1 MKKTW
6 ILFTALVIIGGSI
19 IGNSVAKYNE
29 LKVDHEKNIQIVES
43 LNANN
48 NELIIKLDK
57 EIETRVQ
64 LEEENEDLVETI
76 EMISRNMNEFKLSST
91 PTPIPTPTPTPK
103 LTPTPKPTQA
113 IAQTNLELLARIIY
127 CEAGGEPAE
136 DQLAVGQVVLNRSK
150 ELGMTLKE
158 TIYQRLGNGT
168 YVFSPVASS
177 KYSRRS
183 YSKESEKIAARL
195 LGGEVFTPVGKA
207 LYFCTIAQYNKQGW
221 HYDYVNSGKGI
232 ITYKSQSTVYID

>member
-1 MKKTW
+1 M
-6 ILFTALVIIGGSI
+6 
-19 IGNSVAKYNE
+19 GNVVKNNIE
-29 LKVDHEKNIQIVES
+29 LRKLHENNLEIMES

-48 NELIIKLDK
+48 NELITKLDE
-57 EIETRVQ
+57 EIQTRVQ
-64 LEEENEDLVETI
+64 LEYEKEGLIDTI
-76 EMISRNMNEFKLSST
+76 EMISRNMNELK
-91 PTPIPTPTPTPK
+91 PTPTPTPK
-103 LTPTPKPTQA
+103 PTTAPKPTPTPTKA

-158 TIYQRLGNGT
+158 TIYQKLGNGT

-177 KYSRRS
+177 KYSTRT
-183 YSKESEKIAARL
+183 YSKQSEEIAARL

-207 LYFCTIAQYNKQGW
+207 LYFCTISCYNNHGW
-221 HYDYVNSGKGI
+221 HYDYVKSGKGV
-232 ITYKSQSTVYID
+232 ITLRTESTVYID